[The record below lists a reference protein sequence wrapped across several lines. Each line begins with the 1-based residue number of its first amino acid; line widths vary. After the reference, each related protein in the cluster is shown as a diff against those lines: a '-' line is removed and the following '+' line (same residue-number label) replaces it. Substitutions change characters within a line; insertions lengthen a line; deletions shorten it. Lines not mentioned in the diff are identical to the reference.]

1 VKKFTTTL
9 CDDKQLTRV
18 LNGYKKFIKTQTDET
33 SMKEQ
38 VNFVEQTAKKDEEI
52 AGLLMPKTEFDEIL
66 DSFNHLYKESDE

>member
-1 VKKFTTTL
+1 
-9 CDDKQLTRV
+9 V
-18 LNGYKKFIKTQTDET
+18 LYGYKKFIKTQTDET

-38 VNFVEQTAKKDEEI
+38 VNFVEQAAKKDEEI